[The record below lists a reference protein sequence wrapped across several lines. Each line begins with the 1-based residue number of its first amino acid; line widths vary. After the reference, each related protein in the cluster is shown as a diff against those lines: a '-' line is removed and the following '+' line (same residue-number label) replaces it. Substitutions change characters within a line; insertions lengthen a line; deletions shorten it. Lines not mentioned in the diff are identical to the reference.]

1 MMRTIPTMTVA
12 IGLAFALAVAFHAKA
27 TNDRLAGLE
36 SSLLEMQ
43 ELIITL
49 DVIDGQLR

>member
-1 MMRTIPTMTVA
+1 MRRTILTMTVA
-12 IGLAFALAVAFHAKA
+12 IGLAFALVVAFHARA
-27 TNDRLAGLE
+27 TNDRLDSLE
-36 SSLLEMQ
+36 DSLLEMQ